1 MIPLRRPSMKRKLC
15 LLSSVICI
23 FLSLAQLSHAKE
35 KPEGSTIEVVGKA
48 RVMTMPNVATVTFS
62 VETNSTKAQQA
73 VQENAK
79 QTDKLLNA
87 LKDIGGQ
94 KIKIRTSGFTLT
106 PVYDKDNRFQ
116 PKGYRVTNTVIVE
129 TKEID
134 QVGTF
139 IDEASKAGVSRIGSL
154 TFSTDGEEKLRKEA
168 AVQAVRQAK
177 DIAADLAKAA
187 GLTIKKIVK
196 LSYTPRGPAPIFR
209 MEAMA
214 AAARTPIEVGEIAL
228 EETVHVIFEAN

>member
-1 MIPLRRPSMKRKLC
+1 MKRKI
-15 LLSSVICI
+15 S
-23 FLSLAQLSHAKE
+23 FLSLAICLSLILAQLSYAEE
-35 KPEGSTIEVVGKA
+35 KPEQSTIEVVGKA
-48 RVMTMPNVATVTFS
+48 RVMTMPNVATVTFA
-62 VETNSTKAQQA
+62 VETNSTKAQLA
-73 VQENAK
+73 VRENAK
-79 QTDKLLNA
+79 QTDKLLNT
-87 LKDIGGQ
+87 LKDIGKQ
-94 KIKIRTSGFTLT
+94 KIKVRTSGFTLT

-116 PKGYRVTNTVIVE
+116 PRGYRVTNTVIVE

-168 AVQAVRQAK
+168 AVQALNQAK

-196 LSYTPRGPAPIFR
+196 VSYTPRGPAPLYR

-214 AAARTPIEVGEIAL
+214 AAARTPIEVGEITM
-228 EETVHVIFEAN
+228 EETVHVIFETN

>member
-1 MIPLRRPSMKRKLC
+1 MKRKI
-15 LLSSVICI
+15 S
-23 FLSLAQLSHAKE
+23 FLSLAICLSLTLAQLSYGKE
-35 KPEGSTIEVVGKA
+35 KPETSTIEVVGKA
-48 RVMTMPNVATVTFS
+48 QVTTMPNLATVTFA
-62 VETNSTKAQQA
+62 VETNSTKAQLA
-73 VQENAK
+73 VRENAK
-79 QTDKLLNA
+79 QTDKLLNT
-87 LKDIGGQ
+87 LKAIGKQ

-116 PKGYRVTNTVIVE
+116 PRGYRVTNTVIVQ

-134 QVGTF
+134 QVGSF

-154 TFSTDGEEKLRKEA
+154 TFSTDGEQNLRKEA
-168 AVQAVRQAK
+168 AVQALNQAK

-196 LSYTPRGPAPIFR
+196 VSYTPRGPAPLFR

-214 AAARTPIEVGEIAL
+214 AAARTPIEVGEITM
-228 EETVHVIFEAN
+228 EETVHVIFETN

>member
-1 MIPLRRPSMKRKLC
+1 MKRKLSF
-15 LLSSVICI
+15 LSLAICI
-23 FLSLAQLSHAKE
+23 FLSLAQLSYAEE
-35 KPEGSTIEVVGKA
+35 KPQPSTIEVVGKA
-48 RVMTMPNVATVTFS
+48 RVMTMPNVATVTFA
-62 VETNSTKAQQA
+62 VETNSTKAQLA
-73 VQENAK
+73 VRENAK
-79 QTDKLLNA
+79 QTDKLLNT
-87 LKDIGGQ
+87 LKDIGKQ

-106 PVYDKDNRFQ
+106 PVYDKENRFQ
-116 PKGYRVTNTVIVE
+116 PRGYRVTNTVIVE

-168 AVQAVRQAK
+168 AVQALNQAK

-196 LSYTPRGPAPIFR
+196 VSYTPRGPAPLFR

-214 AAARTPIEVGEIAL
+214 AAARTPIEVGEITM
-228 EETVHVIFEAN
+228 EETVHVIFETN

>member
-1 MIPLRRPSMKRKLC
+1 MKRKLG
-15 LLSSVICI
+15 LLSCIICI
-23 FLSLAQLSHAKE
+23 FLSLAQLSYAEE
-35 KPEGSTIEVVGKA
+35 KPQSSTIEVVGKA
-48 RVMTMPNVATVTFS
+48 RVMTMPNLATVTFA
-62 VETNSTKAQQA
+62 VETNSTKAQLA
-73 VQENAK
+73 VRENAK
-79 QTDKLLNA
+79 QTDKLLNT
-87 LKDIGGQ
+87 LKDIGKQ

-116 PKGYRVTNTVIVE
+116 PRGYRVTNTVIVE

-168 AVQAVRQAK
+168 AVQALNQAK

-196 LSYTPRGPAPIFR
+196 VSYTPRGPAPLYR

-214 AAARTPIEVGEIAL
+214 AAARTPIEVGEITM
-228 EETVHVIFEAN
+228 EETVHVIFETN

>member
-1 MIPLRRPSMKRKLC
+1 MNRKLG
-15 LLSSVICI
+15 LLSCIICI
-23 FLSLAQLSHAKE
+23 SLTLAQLSYAKE
-35 KPEGSTIEVVGKA
+35 KPQPSTIEVVGKA
-48 RVMTMPNVATVTFS
+48 RVMTMPNVATVTFA

-73 VQENAK
+73 VRENAK
-79 QTDKLLNA
+79 QTAQLLNA

-94 KIKIRTSGFTLT
+94 KIKIRTSGYSLT

-168 AVQAVRQAK
+168 AVQALNQAK

-196 LSYTPRGPAPIFR
+196 LSYTPRGPAPLFR
-209 MEAMA
+209 MEAM
-214 AAARTPIEVGEIAL
+214 AAARTPIEVGEITL